1 MSRQRYHRLADDKQ
15 SEANMASQFPD
26 LPETQFEP
34 TEPELME
41 AFHDSRLWVQGMT
54 FHKAMRTPLIRRAL
68 VLQVRARF
76 DQNAAR
82 RPAQSRLF

>member
-1 MSRQRYHRLADDKQ
+1 MSRQRYHRVADDKQ
-15 SEANMASQFPD
+15 SEANMATSTEPD
-26 LPETQFEP
+26 SHSFEP

-41 AFHDSRLWVQGMT
+41 AFHDSRLWVQGWT
-54 FHKAMRTPLIRRAL
+54 FHRAISTPLIRKGL
-68 VLQVRARF
+68 VLQVQAKF